1 MGYTTPHVVKH
12 MAYGFSAIENS
23 EQLIHCLFSSLLC
36 MIPIHFGAAR
46 YYNIVLTPYLPFP
59 YTLSESMDSRPY
71 PLYVPQPHCTRV
83 WFLNTYQG
91 RNSTNLHPKECRCYL
106 VHLSCFPTTII
117 MIIITLGVFICIDR
131 NESPRFLILVPC

>member
-36 MIPIHFGAAR
+36 MKPIHFGAAR

-71 PLYVPQPHCTRV
+71 PLYPGLIV
-83 WFLNTYQG
+83 
-91 RNSTNLHPKECRCYL
+91 
-106 VHLSCFPTTII
+106 
-117 MIIITLGVFICIDR
+117 
-131 NESPRFLILVPC
+131 PRFGFSTPTKGVIVQTCTLRNVGVIWFIFHAFQQQ